1 MTTKSL
7 ATTSNQTTL
16 DSPKFNINPTS
27 LGIMP
32 VKLLPERANVSVER
46 KMTKQA

>member
-27 LGIMP
+27 LGIVP
-32 VKLLPERANVSVER
+32 FKLFAERSKKAVE
-46 KMTKQA
+46 